1 MNYLPSRKILS
12 LLVLAVGIVLG
23 IMFAFNRKATESA
36 TLGLANITAGE
47 KIQIPDNP
55 NWQTDFSQI
64 ANETEVNPTELA
76 ETEDSVTDNFSVS
89 LMSTYLDLKQ
99 SGNLNDQTAQ
109 SLIDNSLQYFDSA
122 FQSNLEN
129 PKFNIIQDN
138 SKQAIASYG
147 ENLGNIFLA
156 NLPAEPKNELEILT
170 EIATTQNKSRIKEI
184 EEINLVYQKIE
195 TDLLKMNVP
204 SIFARSHNDIILG
217 LRGIQAG
224 IKEMQN
230 VLHDPVKSL
239 ASVKIYEEGF
249 GLFQQSF
256 VATKNF
262 ITKQNIFYKQGSGG
276 YYLLRGL

>member
-12 LLVLAVGIVLG
+12 LLVLAVGVVLG

-55 NWQTDFSQI
+55 NWQTDFGQI

-129 PKFNIIQDN
+129 PKFNIIRDN

-276 YYLLRGL
+276 YYLLHGL